1 MLNEFVL
8 HTKKDFAVTASAF
21 TQARQKLK
29 HTAFLELNDDIV
41 TKYYEEPDIKRLH
54 GFRLTAFDASII
66 TLPNN
71 KDLKVIFGSRAI
83 GNHTDQELGDYTRVT
98 FEACYDVLNNIAI
111 KCLLGKGDAYEADLA
126 TEMLGDLNSDDLAI
140 FDRGYACYPLIANL
154 IAKQQPFIIRCPKVF
169 FKEVEEIFC
178 HHSCESKVV
187 TLKVPA
193 KHAKKIR
200 LANLPLTVTV
210 RLVRVMLP
218 SEAIEVLMTSLKDD
232 DLKVGDFQ
240 NIYNLRW
247 GVETFFGKLKGR
259 LALENFTG
267 TSLEAVLQ
275 DFWSTIFMSNL
286 ETILTEDMQGE
297 LNANTK
303 ARLAKT
309 VNKAISFNAIKNM
322 AFEIFSKE
330 QNSDVVLAKLTQLFA
345 MNAIVKRPERKVKRC
360 KISDTRSLRF
370 QKRVRKHV
378 F

>member
-1 MLNEFVL
+1 M
-8 HTKKDFAVTASAF
+8 
-21 TQARQKLK
+21 
-29 HTAFLELNDDIV
+29 
-41 TKYYEEPDIKRLH
+41 
-54 GFRLTAFDASII
+54 
-66 TLPNN
+66 
-71 KDLKVIFGSRAI
+71 
-83 GNHTDQELGDYTRVT
+83 
-98 FEACYDVLNNIAI
+98 NNIAI

-218 SEAIEVLMTSLKDD
+218 SEAIEVLMTSLIND

-247 GVETFFGKLKGR
+247 
-259 LALENFTG
+259 
-267 TSLEAVLQ
+267 
-275 DFWSTIFMSNL
+275 
-286 ETILTEDMQGE
+286 
-297 LNANTK
+297 
-303 ARLAKT
+303 
-309 VNKAISFNAIKNM
+309 
-322 AFEIFSKE
+322 
-330 QNSDVVLAKLTQLFA
+330 
-345 MNAIVKRPERKVKRC
+345 
-360 KISDTRSLRF
+360 
-370 QKRVRKHV
+370 
-378 F
+378 